1 MKQFLHRSMA
11 FFLAFVVLMTTSSFA
26 IDVHYCGD
34 TLVDFS
40 FVQQV
45 EKCDMEKTLASTN
58 NGNLDA
64 SVKSCCTDQQLVK
77 EGQDDL
83 KVSFNILT
91 LEQHIFVASFA
102 YSYISLFKATE
113 STAVPYKDYAPPFIE
128 RDVQALHQTFLI

>member
-1 MKQFLHRSMA
+1 MKQFFQRSMA

-26 IDVHYCGD
+26 VDIHYCGD

-45 EKCDMEKTLASTN
+45 EKCDMEKALANTN
-58 NGNLDA
+58 NADLDV
-64 SVKSCCTDQQLVK
+64 SVKSCCTDKQLVK

-83 KVSFNILT
+83 KVSFNTLT
-91 LEQHIFVASFA
+91 LEQHIFVATFM
-102 YSYISLFKATE
+102 YSYISLFEATE
-113 STAVPYKDYAPPFIE
+113 STAVPYVDYAPPFIK